1 MGLLGEMDAL
11 EMGDRCPA
19 PIRGQLLA
27 EVPYTR
33 PLQLG
38 LLIVGFFAAVRLRR
52 LFRALA
58 RTFRSSYVVGVL
70 IGFLHRE

>member
-1 MGLLGEMDAL
+1 MPCTDSWAAFGGIVL
-11 EMGDRCPA
+11 RSPA
-19 PIRGQLLA
+19 A
-27 EVPYTR
+27 K
-33 PLQLG
+33 LQLG
-38 LLIVGFFAAVRLRR
+38 LLIVGFLAAVRLRR